1 MKKKN
6 LMFTALALIC
16 AMILPLSACTD
27 PDQPGTK
34 EPNTAQ
40 PATSA
45 GGGQEYA
52 FTELDLR
59 ESEVWDTA
67 NYSDTIKQIELQ
79 TMYTTQTNRD
89 GDFDISTIST
99 EEPEAAY
106 SQVLAIEAPED
117 GCYTFEISY
126 TVGGEEGVGDGVTLS
141 IYADDVLQCKHTVSN
156 GISQADEREVQA
168 SLKQGEYLYII
179 ADPNESSEGDV
190 FSGAH
195 VYMTRDIP
203 YAVDNETSWAFG
215 KGYNNAPS
223 GESDSW
229 QEMAQGTN
237 GWYLSAAADSKPG
250 VLPEDSDSIIKFE
263 QMGLMFG
270 FNNQGSAKTLYWQAP
285 ESGKYYVEVKP
296 AAIKS
301 DGDGMTISY
310 WDGENKIAE
319 IDSSEQ
325 TAGLYSMEIS
335 FDKGDLFSMMM
346 DTNENT
352 DGDIIQGMNVY
363 IRKMS

>member
-16 AMILPLSACTD
+16 AMMLPLSACTD

-34 EPNTAQ
+34 EPG
-40 PATSA
+40 TSA
-45 GGGQEYA
+45 GQEYA
-52 FTELDLR
+52 FTELDSR
-59 ESEVWDTA
+59 ESEVWDTV

-89 GDFDISTIST
+89 GDFDISSISA

-141 IYADDVLQCKHTVSN
+141 IYADDVLQCKHTVSD
-156 GISQADEREVQA
+156 GVSQADEREVQA

-195 VYMTRDIP
+195 VHMTRDIP

-250 VLPEDSDSIIKFE
+250 VLPEDSDNIIKFE

-270 FNNQGSAKTLYWQAP
+270 FNNQGSMKTLYWQAA

-296 AAIKS
+296 AVVKS
-301 DGDGMTISY
+301 YGDGMTISY

-335 FDKGDLFSMMM
+335 LDKDELFSMVI
-346 DTNENT
+346 DTNEDTN
-352 DGDIIQGMNVY
+352 GDIIEGMYVY
-363 IRKMS
+363 INKKN